1 MATTRQIVEQP
12 QSPLIQRIKSSGTI
26 SINGSPM
33 NDDKEEEFSRSSLAL
48 FKAKEDE
55 IERRKMEVRDRV
67 QSKLGLAE
75 EATRRLADIR
85 EELESLTDPMR
96 KEISAIRKRVDAINR
111 ELKPLGQ
118 SCQKK
123 EKEFKEALEAYN
135 DKNKEKA
142 MFVSKLVELVTE
154 SEKLRMTKLEE
165 LSKSIDISGI
175 GAPAGVPAP
184 GFEPWPLRN
193 LHVGCSTR
201 DQKPLHG
208 EPHGD
213 ALAASMLC
221 SLRSLVWTTSVGPG
235 YSSERRREEVS
246 AMPVN
251 PSNGGIE
258 EEKMKKK
265 AKVVVIMGPTGSGKS
280 KLAVDL
286 ASHFPVEIINA
297 DAMQIYSG
305 LDVLTNKVTINEQ
318 KGVPHHLLGTVSP
331 DMEFTA
337 KDFRDSAIPLIE
349 EIISRNH
356 VPVLVG
362 GTNYYIQAL
371 VSKFLLEDSTEDS
384 DECCSNVAPG
394 LDVESISGRD
404 DLSHGYDL
412 LKELDPVAANRV
424 HPNNHRKINQYLS
437 LHASRGVL
445 PSKLHQENAAENW
458 GCIDA
463 SSRFDYCLICM
474 DAETTVL
481 DEYVGQRVD
490 SMVDAGLLD
499 EVYDIYKPGADYTR
513 GLRQSI
519 GVREFEDFLKTYLPD
534 TNSSANDKALK
545 ENLRKILDS
554 PKDDKLR
561 VMLEEAI
568 DCVKLNTRR
577 LLRRQKRRINRL
589 ETVFGWNIHHVDAT
603 ECLLSKSEDL
613 WDAQVVKSAAEIL
626 QSFLETETELGHDS
640 TLRKSVERDLWSQYV
655 CEACGNKVL
664 RGRHEWDH
672 HTQGRVHRKRTA
684 RFKKTQNFK
693 NREKQQ
699 EEEEVGICRGTS

>member
-75 EATRRLADIR
+75 EATRRLAEIR

-165 LSKSIDISGI
+165 LSKSIDISTCLYRLHHQ
-175 GAPAGVPAP
+175 AGRYNLGGMSSMNLSKDSECPRIIT
-184 GFEPWPLRN
+184 GFIMKNGLTGN
-193 LHVGCSTR
+193 
-201 DQKPLHG
+201 DF
-208 EPHGD
+208 
-213 ALAASMLC
+213 ALNPVYKSD
-221 SLRSLVWTTSVGPG
+221 G
-235 YSSERRREEVS
+235 EVS
-246 AMPVN
+246 AMSVN

-258 EEKMKKK
+258 ERKTK

-318 KGVPHHLLGTVSP
+318 KGVTHHLLGTVSP

-349 EIISRNH
+349 EILSRNH

-384 DECCSNVAPG
+384 DERCSNVAPG

-437 LHASRGVL
+437 LHATRGVL
-445 PSKLHQENAAENW
+445 PSKLYQENAAENW

-545 ENLRKILDS
+545 ENLRKILDF

-589 ETVFGWNIHHVDAT
+589 DTVFGWNIHHVDAT

-672 HTQGRVHRKRTA
+672 HTQGGVHRKRTA

-699 EEEEVGICRGTS
+699 QEEEVGICRGTS

>member
-75 EATRRLADIR
+75 EATRRLAEIR

-184 GFEPWPLRN
+184 G
-193 LHVGCSTR
+193 VY
-201 DQKPLHG
+201 
-208 EPHGD
+208 
-213 ALAASMLC
+213 AML
-221 SLRSLVWTTSVGPG
+221 TSV
-235 YSSERRREEVS
+235 SSLDHFGGARILERRREEVS

-603 ECLLSKSEDL
+603 ECLLKDL

-655 CEACGNKVL
+655 CLWK
-664 RGRHEWDH
+664 
-672 HTQGRVHRKRTA
+672 
-684 RFKKTQNFK
+684 
-693 NREKQQ
+693 
-699 EEEEVGICRGTS
+699 

>member
-1 MATTRQIVEQP
+1 M
-12 QSPLIQRIKSSGTI
+12 S
-26 SINGSPM
+26 
-33 NDDKEEEFSRSSLAL
+33 
-48 FKAKEDE
+48 
-55 IERRKMEVRDRV
+55 
-67 QSKLGLAE
+67 
-75 EATRRLADIR
+75 
-85 EELESLTDPMR
+85 
-96 KEISAIRKRVDAINR
+96 
-111 ELKPLGQ
+111 
-118 SCQKK
+118 
-123 EKEFKEALEAYN
+123 
-135 DKNKEKA
+135 
-142 MFVSKLVELVTE
+142 
-154 SEKLRMTKLEE
+154 
-165 LSKSIDISGI
+165 
-175 GAPAGVPAP
+175 
-184 GFEPWPLRN
+184 
-193 LHVGCSTR
+193 
-201 DQKPLHG
+201 
-208 EPHGD
+208 
-213 ALAASMLC
+213 
-221 SLRSLVWTTSVGPG
+221 
-235 YSSERRREEVS
+235 
-246 AMPVN
+246 VN
-251 PSNGGIE
+251 PSNGGIDE
-258 EEKMKKK
+258 VKKKK

-305 LDVLTNKVTINEQ
+305 LDVLTNKVTVNEQ
-318 KGVPHHLLGTVSP
+318 KGVTHHLLGMVSP
-331 DMEFTA
+331 DMEFSA

-349 EIISRNH
+349 EILSRNH

-371 VSKFLLEDSTEDS
+371 VSKLLLEDSTEDS

-626 QSFLETETELGHDS
+626 QSFLETETELAHDS

>member
-1 MATTRQIVEQP
+1 
-12 QSPLIQRIKSSGTI
+12 
-26 SINGSPM
+26 
-33 NDDKEEEFSRSSLAL
+33 
-48 FKAKEDE
+48 
-55 IERRKMEVRDRV
+55 
-67 QSKLGLAE
+67 
-75 EATRRLADIR
+75 
-85 EELESLTDPMR
+85 MR

-135 DKNKEKA
+135 EKNKEKA
-142 MFVSKLVELVTE
+142 MFVSKFVELVTE
-154 SEKLRMTKLEE
+154 SEKLRMTKLEK
-165 LSKSIDISGI
+165 LSKIIDNSIRHEAS
-175 GAPAGVPAP
+175 AVSSVPLYL
-184 GFEPWPLRN
+184 PLRN
-193 LHVGCSTR
+193 APSITTTFRAERKPINARTKGKKHLHESSKLIDLKTR
-201 DQKPLHG
+201 NCTRICPSYH
-208 EPHGD
+208 
-213 ALAASMLC
+213 
-221 SLRSLVWTTSVGPG
+221 
-235 YSSERRREEVS
+235 RESVS
-246 AMPVN
+246 AMSVN
-251 PSNGGIE
+251 PSNGGIDE
-258 EEKMKKK
+258 VKKKK

-305 LDVLTNKVTINEQ
+305 LDVLTNKVTVNEQ
-318 KGVPHHLLGTVSP
+318 KGVTHHLLGMVSP
-331 DMEFTA
+331 DMEFSA

-349 EIISRNH
+349 EILSRNH

-384 DECCSNVAPG
+384 DECCSNVAPEFFLLDEG

-626 QSFLETETELGHDS
+626 QSFLETETELAHDS

>member
-1 MATTRQIVEQP
+1 M
-12 QSPLIQRIKSSGTI
+12 S
-26 SINGSPM
+26 
-33 NDDKEEEFSRSSLAL
+33 
-48 FKAKEDE
+48 
-55 IERRKMEVRDRV
+55 
-67 QSKLGLAE
+67 
-75 EATRRLADIR
+75 
-85 EELESLTDPMR
+85 
-96 KEISAIRKRVDAINR
+96 
-111 ELKPLGQ
+111 
-118 SCQKK
+118 
-123 EKEFKEALEAYN
+123 
-135 DKNKEKA
+135 
-142 MFVSKLVELVTE
+142 
-154 SEKLRMTKLEE
+154 
-165 LSKSIDISGI
+165 
-175 GAPAGVPAP
+175 
-184 GFEPWPLRN
+184 
-193 LHVGCSTR
+193 
-201 DQKPLHG
+201 
-208 EPHGD
+208 
-213 ALAASMLC
+213 
-221 SLRSLVWTTSVGPG
+221 
-235 YSSERRREEVS
+235 
-246 AMPVN
+246 VN

-258 EEKMKKK
+258 ERKEEAKAK

-286 ASHFPVEIINA
+286 ASHFPVEVINA

-305 LDVLTNKVTINEQ
+305 LDVLTNKVTVNEQ

-337 KDFRDSAIPLIE
+337 KDFRDSTFPLIE
-349 EIISRNH
+349 EILSRNH

-371 VSKFLLEDSTEDS
+371 VSKFLLEDSTEDV
-384 DECCSNVAPG
+384 DEFCSNVCPG
-394 LDVESISGRD
+394 LEVESISGRD

-445 PSKLHQENAAENW
+445 PSKLYQENAAENW

-463 SSRFDYCLICM
+463 ASQFDYCLICM

-481 DEYVGQRVD
+481 DKYVGQRVD

-534 TNSSANDKALK
+534 RNSSSSDLVLCLEESKDDKALK

-603 ECLLSKSEDL
+603 ECLLSKSEES
-613 WDAQVVKSAAEIL
+613 WDAQVVKPATEII
-626 QSFLETETELGHDS
+626 QSFLKTETEVGHDS
-640 TLRKSVERDLWSQYV
+640 TLRKSMERDLWSQYV

-684 RFKKTQNFK
+684 RLKKAQNFK
-693 NREKQQ
+693 SMEKQQ
-699 EEEEVGICRGTS
+699 EEKVGIVERHHEN

>member
-1 MATTRQIVEQP
+1 MATTRQILEQP
-12 QSPLIQRIKSSGTI
+12 QSPFIQRIKSSGTI

-33 NDDKEEEFSRSSLAL
+33 NDDKEEEFSRSALAL
-48 FKAKEDE
+48 FRAKEDE
-55 IERRKMEVRDRV
+55 IERRKMEVKDRV
-67 QSKLGLAE
+67 QKKLGLAE
-75 EATRRLADIR
+75 EATRRLAVIR
-85 EELESLTDPMR
+85 EELEALTDPMR
-96 KEISAIRKRVDAINR
+96 KEISAIRKRVDAIHR

-135 DKNKEKA
+135 EKNKEKA
-142 MFVSKLVELVTE
+142 MFVNKLVELVTE

-165 LSKSIDISGI
+165 LSKSIDISLI
-175 GAPAGVPAP
+175 NMPPSCLFALYRFSIVFSAGNVFCHFAKTLN
-184 GFEPWPLRN
+184 PLLVFNRN
-193 LHVGCSTR
+193 LFTILLLIR
-201 DQKPLHG
+201 F
-208 EPHGD
+208 
-213 ALAASMLC
+213 
-221 SLRSLVWTTSVGPG
+221 TSQTE
-235 YSSERRREEVS
+235 SVS
-246 AMPVN
+246 AMSVN
-251 PSNGGIE
+251 PSNGGIDE
-258 EEKMKKK
+258 AKKKK

-305 LDVLTNKVTINEQ
+305 LDVLTNKVTVNEQ
-318 KGVPHHLLGTVSP
+318 KGVTHHLLGTVSP
-331 DMEFTA
+331 DLEFTA
-337 KDFRDSAIPLIE
+337 KDFRDSTIPVIE
-349 EIISRNH
+349 EILSRNH

-371 VSKFLLEDSTEDS
+371 VSKFLLEDSKEDV

-445 PSKLHQENAAENW
+445 PSKLYQENAAENW

-519 GVREFEDFLKTYLPD
+519 GVREFENFLKTYLPD
-534 TNSSANDKALK
+534 TNTSANDKALK
-545 ENLRKILDS
+545 ENLRKILDF

-568 DCVKLNTRR
+568 DSVKLNTRR

-603 ECLLSKSEDL
+603 ECLLGKSEES
-613 WDAQVVKSAAEIL
+613 WDVQVVKPATQIL
-626 QSFLETETELGHDS
+626 QSFLKTETELSHDS
-640 TLRKSVERDLWSQYV
+640 TLRKSMERDLWSQYV

-684 RFKKTQNFK
+684 RFKKAQNFE
-693 NREKQQ
+693 NREKQ
-699 EEEEVGICRGTS
+699 EEEEVGICRETS

>member
-1 MATTRQIVEQP
+1 MATTRQILQQP
-12 QSPLIQRIKSSGTI
+12 QSPFIQRIKSAGTI

-67 QSKLGLAE
+67 QTKLGLAE
-75 EATRRLADIR
+75 EATRRLAVIR

-135 DKNKEKA
+135 EKNKEKA

-154 SEKLRMTKLEE
+154 SEKLRMTKLEK
-165 LSKSIDISGI
+165 LSKIIDISFACLCDQVLFPDLAEKYI
-175 GAPAGVPAP
+175 QILFSIV
-184 GFEPWPLRN
+184 FS
-193 LHVGCSTR
+193 VGNVFCYFAKTL
-201 DQKPLHG
+201 KPL
-208 EPHGD
+208 
-213 ALAASMLC
+213 
-221 SLRSLVWTTSVGPG
+221 LVCILFIIRQIQSCRDELQTES
-235 YSSERRREEVS
+235 VS
-246 AMPVN
+246 AMSLN
-251 PSNGGIE
+251 PSNGGIDE
-258 EEKMKKK
+258 AKMKKK

-305 LDVLTNKVTINEQ
+305 LDVLTNKVTVNEQ
-318 KGVPHHLLGTVSP
+318 KGVTHHLLGTVSP

-349 EIISRNH
+349 EILSRNH

-371 VSKFLLEDSTEDS
+371 VSKFLLEDSTEDV

-445 PSKLHQENAAENW
+445 PSKLYQENAAENW

-519 GVREFEDFLKTYLPD
+519 GVREFENFLKTYLPD

-568 DCVKLNTRR
+568 DSVKLNTRR

-603 ECLLSKSEDL
+603 ECLLGKSEES
-613 WDAQVVKSAAEIL
+613 WDVQVVKPATQIL
-626 QSFLETETELGHDS
+626 QSFLKTETELSHDS
-640 TLRKSVERDLWSQYV
+640 TLRKSMERDLWSQYV

-684 RFKKTQNFK
+684 RFKKAQNFE
-693 NREKQQ
+693 NREKQ
-699 EEEEVGICRGTS
+699 EEEEVGICRETS

>member
-1 MATTRQIVEQP
+1 MGLLTKLKSVNRNLFMILL
-12 QSPLIQRIKSSGTI
+12 LIRFTSQ
-26 SINGSPM
+26 
-33 NDDKEEEFSRSSLAL
+33 
-48 FKAKEDE
+48 
-55 IERRKMEVRDRV
+55 
-67 QSKLGLAE
+67 
-75 EATRRLADIR
+75 
-85 EELESLTDPMR
+85 
-96 KEISAIRKRVDAINR
+96 
-111 ELKPLGQ
+111 
-118 SCQKK
+118 
-123 EKEFKEALEAYN
+123 
-135 DKNKEKA
+135 
-142 MFVSKLVELVTE
+142 TE
-154 SEKLRMTKLEE
+154 S
-165 LSKSIDISGI
+165 
-175 GAPAGVPAP
+175 
-184 GFEPWPLRN
+184 
-193 LHVGCSTR
+193 
-201 DQKPLHG
+201 
-208 EPHGD
+208 
-213 ALAASMLC
+213 
-221 SLRSLVWTTSVGPG
+221 
-235 YSSERRREEVS
+235 VS
-246 AMPVN
+246 AMSLN
-251 PSNGGIE
+251 PSNGGIDE
-258 EEKMKKK
+258 AKMKKK

-305 LDVLTNKVTINEQ
+305 LDVLTNKVTVNEQ
-318 KGVPHHLLGTVSP
+318 KDL
-331 DMEFTA
+331 EFTA
-337 KDFRDSAIPLIE
+337 KDFRDSTIPLIE
-349 EIISRNH
+349 EILSRNH

-371 VSKFLLEDSTEDS
+371 VSKFLLEDSTEDV

-445 PSKLHQENAAENW
+445 PSKLYQENAAENW

-519 GVREFEDFLKTYLPD
+519 GVREFENFLKTYLPD

-568 DCVKLNTRR
+568 DSVKLNTRR

-603 ECLLSKSEDL
+603 ECLLGKSEES
-613 WDAQVVKSAAEIL
+613 WDVQVVKPATQIL
-626 QSFLETETELGHDS
+626 QSFLKTETELSHDS
-640 TLRKSVERDLWSQYV
+640 TLRKSMERDLWSQYV
-655 CEACGNKVL
+655 CEVCGNKVL

-684 RFKKTQNFK
+684 RFKKAQNFE
-693 NREKQQ
+693 NREKQ
-699 EEEEVGICRGTS
+699 EEEEVGICRETS

>member
-1 MATTRQIVEQP
+1 
-12 QSPLIQRIKSSGTI
+12 
-26 SINGSPM
+26 
-33 NDDKEEEFSRSSLAL
+33 
-48 FKAKEDE
+48 
-55 IERRKMEVRDRV
+55 
-67 QSKLGLAE
+67 
-75 EATRRLADIR
+75 
-85 EELESLTDPMR
+85 
-96 KEISAIRKRVDAINR
+96 
-111 ELKPLGQ
+111 
-118 SCQKK
+118 
-123 EKEFKEALEAYN
+123 
-135 DKNKEKA
+135 
-142 MFVSKLVELVTE
+142 
-154 SEKLRMTKLEE
+154 
-165 LSKSIDISGI
+165 
-175 GAPAGVPAP
+175 
-184 GFEPWPLRN
+184 
-193 LHVGCSTR
+193 
-201 DQKPLHG
+201 
-208 EPHGD
+208 
-213 ALAASMLC
+213 
-221 SLRSLVWTTSVGPG
+221 
-235 YSSERRREEVS
+235 
-246 AMPVN
+246 MPVN

-258 EEKMKKK
+258 EEKMKTK

-318 KGVPHHLLGTVSP
+318 KGVTHHLLGTVSP

-349 EIISRNH
+349 EILSRNH

-384 DECCSNVAPG
+384 DERCSNVAPEDSDERCSNVAPG

-481 DEYVGQRVD
+481 DNYVGQRVD

-534 TNSSANDKALK
+534 TSSSDNDKALK

-577 LLRRQKRRINRL
+577 LLRR
-589 ETVFGWNIHHVDAT
+589 
-603 ECLLSKSEDL
+603 
-613 WDAQVVKSAAEIL
+613 

-699 EEEEVGICRGTS
+699 QEEEVGICRGT